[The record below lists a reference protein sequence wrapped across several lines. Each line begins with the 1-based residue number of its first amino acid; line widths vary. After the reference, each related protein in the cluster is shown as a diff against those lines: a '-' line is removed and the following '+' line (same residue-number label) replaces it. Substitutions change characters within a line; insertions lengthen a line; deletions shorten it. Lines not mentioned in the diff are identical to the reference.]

1 MSPKFV
7 RRACFA
13 ALLLSAMLAV
23 PALAAPARVRLV
35 DPAPGAKLA
44 RRETSVLLRFDRAL
58 TTAEAAPSFLVT
70 GSVSGVH
77 PGAIVRADGGFALLF
92 RPATPFTAG
101 ERVRVQCVPGA
112 AVSPGRAADFSFDVS
127 PLTEA
132 APSAWADASD
142 DPMMRRYA
150 LGSPSAHETDADS
163 LPGFPNIVF
172 QTDGLPAPGRL
183 LIATLPFVG
192 GATPWIAMLDENGA
206 PTVAEPGMGY
216 DFKQQPNGTYTYF
229 SAAAGKFYAVD
240 AALAVVDSFACG
252 NGYTT
257 DVHELRVL
265 DDGHA
270 LLMSYDPQP
279 VDMSAIVPGG
289 NPAATVIGLV
299 VQELDAAKNVV
310 FQWRSWDHIPI
321 TDATHENLLAANI
334 DYAHGNAIERDF
346 DGHLL
351 VSSRH
356 LDEITKIDRQT
367 GAILWR
373 WGGKQNMFTFV
384 GDTLPFSH
392 QHHIRR
398 LANGHYTLFDNGNF
412 HTPHFSRAVEYA
424 LDQNAMTAEAVWEYR
439 RTPDT
444 YGNAMGSV
452 QRLPNGSTLV
462 AWGTGKPD
470 VTEVNAQGLEVL
482 TLELPAGTFT
492 YRAFHERLAD
502 GLDVDAAGTSA
513 GLALAPAGP
522 NPFGARSA
530 LRYTLPAAAPV
541 SLRLYDTQGRLV
553 RTLLD
558 GAPATA
564 GSHVVPLELAGEP
577 SGVYFARLDAG
588 GTSVTRRLVH
598 LYGTAGMR

>member
-1 MSPKFV
+1 MNRKFA
-7 RRACFA
+7 RASHA
-13 ALLLSAMLAV
+13 AAVLLTAVLAV
-23 PALAAPARVRLV
+23 PGFAAPARVRFV
-35 DPAPGAKLA
+35 DPAPNAKLV
-44 RRETSVLLRFDRAL
+44 RRESAVLLRFDRAL
-58 TTAEAAPSFLVT
+58 RSFEAAPSFLVT

-77 PGAIVRADGGFALLF
+77 PGTIVRADGGAALSF
-92 RPATPFTAG
+92 RPVTPFAPG
-101 ERVRVQCVPGA
+101 ERVRVQCMTGA
-112 AVSPGRAADFSFDVS
+112 SIEPGRAADFSFDVS
-127 PLTEA
+127 PMTGESPA
-132 APSAWADASD
+132 AWADDSD
-142 DPMMRRYA
+142 DPMMRRYSV
-150 LGSPSAHETDADS
+150 GSPSAHEAGADS

-183 LIATLPFVG
+183 LIATLPFMG
-192 GATPWIAMLDENGA
+192 GATPWLAMLDENGD

-216 DFKQQPNGTYTYF
+216 DFKQQPNGLYTYF
-229 SAAAGKFYAVD
+229 SAAAGKFYEVD
-240 AALAVVDSFACG
+240 GSLTVVDSFACG

-346 DGHLL
+346 DGNLL

-398 LANGHYTLFDNGNF
+398 IANGHYTLFDNGNF
-412 HTPHFSRAVEYA
+412 HTPHFSRAVEYV
-424 LDQNAMTAEAVWEYR
+424 LDENAMTAEAVWEYR
-439 RTPDT
+439 RDPDT

-470 VTEVNAQGLEVL
+470 VTEVNAQGFEVL
-482 TLELPAGTFT
+482 SLRLPAGTFT

-502 GLDVDAAGTSA
+502 GLDVTPNDAPAA
-513 GLALAPAGP
+513 FALAPAGA
-522 NPFGARSA
+522 NPFGARTA
-530 LRYTLPAAAPV
+530 LQLSLPVAASVTLK
-541 SLRLYDTQGRLV
+541 LYDTQGRLV

-558 GAPATA
+558 GAPKAA
-564 GSHVVPLELAGEP
+564 GRHVVTLDLAGEP
-577 SGVYFARLDAG
+577 SGVYFARLSAG
-588 GTSVTRRLVH
+588 GTAVTRRLVH